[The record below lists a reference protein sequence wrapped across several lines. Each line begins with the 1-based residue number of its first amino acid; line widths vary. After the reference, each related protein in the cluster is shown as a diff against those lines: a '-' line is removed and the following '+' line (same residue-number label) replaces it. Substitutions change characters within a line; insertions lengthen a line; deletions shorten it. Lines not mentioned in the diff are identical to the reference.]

1 MYTFLALPQI
11 RLIRWLILTWPPAWK
26 VAVASLQSTLA
37 ALARC
42 YLLPVAECPP
52 RHGNGDVRPLS
63 SWVSR
68 AHGSRCSRC
77 GRNSWSLAFGGCQTS
92 GKWRWL
98 RDMHREFPGYSSPP
112 TKWDD
117 TQHLWYVQ
125 ALHVHGKHQVA
136 DWLPGWT
143 PLTIPNLYLLCS
155 GDRKSVV

>member
-1 MYTFLALPQI
+1 MYTFLALPP
-11 RLIRWLILTWPPAWK
+11 IRWLILTWPPAWK
-26 VAVASLQSTLA
+26 VSVASLQSTLA

-98 RDMHREFPGYSSPP
+98 RDMHREYPGYSSPP
-112 TKWDD
+112 RQSEMIHNTSDMFK
-117 TQHLWYVQ
+117 
-125 ALHVHGKHQVA
+125 ALQVHGKHKPSCRLVT
-136 DWLPGWT
+136 WLNP
-143 PLTIPNLYLLCS
+143 PDYS
-155 GDRKSVV
+155 